1 MSSVSQDQRSRC
13 SFLRSDTTCRSAPHC
28 SGHTVFLEENRPV
41 SHRNCCRNTLK
52 KNVSW
57 CDFHHVKLL
66 PSFRWLSQLNSLTDF
81 STHIVF
87 NFDKAERD
95 GVFWLEWHQ
104 IQRRHRGVSGRCTVH
119 YLSHSTAQGNN
130 QLDKREVSTAADL
143 LRHMMFSCWRSS
155 AVNMLT
161 PTGRQRNEE
170 KKKKTVVRLRQR
182 NLHYLKMFI
191 LH

>member
-28 SGHTVFLEENRPV
+28 FLPGKQCGLSATETAVEI
-41 SHRNCCRNTLK
+41 HKK

-170 KKKKTVVRLRQR
+170 KKKTVVRLRQR